1 MSTMAERLRELIAVN
16 RAIVSTLDYDEVLH
30 LVVEKT
36 AVFTHAD
43 ACALLLLDD
52 QNVLRVAASQGIDPE
67 VAGKLAAP
75 LSEHINVA
83 VREMLG
89 YREEDTFLG
98 TPVIHRGHIAGLLVV
113 CRRGH
118 GDPSAEEE
126 YLIGALAD
134 QAAIALEHARRY
146 GEVAHVQAHQ
156 SRLLESIQSNTTTY
170 LVYLD
175 RRLRFAEANAAY
187 CRASGRPREEL
198 LGRSFSEVHTG
209 PELEAALQKVL
220 LRGEPAEL
228 HELPEVDGSGA
239 TVWWDWSVRPI
250 CDPDDGVEG
259 LVLSAVDVTEE
270 VRTRAALESA
280 SRQKDEFL
288 AMLAHELR
296 NPLSAIASAM
306 ELVGADST
314 GTTMRTRAREI
325 ASRQIDQMTRLLD
338 DLLDVSRIT
347 SGRIRLERRRLDLR
361 AVVEQAVEA
370 TMPLI
375 GARRHALAVHLPD
388 TPAMVDGD
396 RHRLV
401 QVVSNLLTNAAK
413 YTPPEGH
420 IDVEVR
426 RTDSTFE
433 LHVSD
438 DGAGIAPEFLPHVF
452 DLFSQGSRTLDR
464 TEGGL
469 GIGLTVV
476 SRLVKMHGGE
486 VEAHSE
492 GLGRGSEVI
501 ARFPALAA
509 RGTTDSAPESGG
521 ARPRSRR
528 CPGGRCRAP
537 RSRAS
542 RARRPRCRAGRRPRS

>member
-1 MSTMAERLRELIAVN
+1 
-16 RAIVSTLDYDEVLH
+16 
-30 LVVEKT
+30 
-36 AVFTHAD
+36 
-43 ACALLLLDD
+43 
-52 QNVLRVAASQGIDPE
+52 
-67 VAGKLAAP
+67 
-75 LSEHINVA
+75 
-83 VREMLG
+83 
-89 YREEDTFLG
+89 
-98 TPVIHRGHIAGLLVV
+98 
-113 CRRGH
+113 
-118 GDPSAEEE
+118 
-126 YLIGALAD
+126 
-134 QAAIALEHARRY
+134 
-146 GEVAHVQAHQ
+146 
-156 SRLLESIQSNTTTY
+156 LLESIQSNTTTY

-175 RRLRFAEANAAY
+175 RRLRFAEVNAAY

-198 LGRSFSEVHTG
+198 LGRSLSEVHTG

-220 LRGEPAEL
+220 VRGEPAEL
-228 HELPEVDGSGA
+228 HEVPEVARSGA

-250 CDPDDGVEG
+250 CDADDGIEG
-259 LVLSAVDVTEE
+259 LVLSAMDVTEK
-270 VRTRAALESA
+270 VRTRAELESA

-314 GTTMRTRAREI
+314 STSMRARARDI

-375 GARRHALAVHLPD
+375 GARRHELAIHLPD
-388 TPAMVDGD
+388 TPAMMDGD

-420 IDVEVR
+420 IEVEVR
-426 RTDSTFE
+426 RADTHFE

-452 DLFSQGSRTLDR
+452 ELFSQGSRTLDR

-492 GLGRGSEVI
+492 GLGRGSEVV
-501 ARFPALAA
+501 ARFPAPVARAA
-509 RGTTDSAPESGG
+509 ADSAAETGG
-521 ARPRSRR
+521 ARQAPPKRILLVEDNADAADMLATLLELEGHEVTIAGDGPRGIEAAERDKPEIVVLDIGL
-528 CPGGRCRAP
+528 PGIDGFEV
-537 RSRAS
+537 
-542 RARRPRCRAGRRPRS
+542 ARRLRERDLQPPPRIVGLSGYGGEHDRERAQQVGMDGYLVKPVDHAKLRHLLGEAPSSSVPPPS